1 MPSGAGFPGDA
12 AVWLRDWAAHTGVPV
27 RAEIE
32 HTHVRP
38 WGAVLRGATDQG
50 HIYLKVCGPSQAFEP
65 ALTALL
71 ARLDIDAVMPEVLAV
86 HASQPWMLLGDAGRR
101 LSDAPAGER
110 LDLWRSILPRY
121 ARLQQRL
128 EGHEA
133 DLLGVGVPD
142 LRLERL
148 APLLDAVIDDE
159 PGFHLDDADPFAPT
173 YARLRELHPQV
184 RHMAD
189 ELGRLGIGP
198 TIQHDDLHQN
208 NVLVRDGRAVVIDWG
223 DACVSHPFLSL
234 WIVRRAVAL
243 EAGVEDADGTVT
255 GLVDR
260 YLEVWGDVAPMRE
273 LRRAAALGATLGEVS
288 RALSQYRIFALY
300 PEVAP
305 LAPAV
310 APGQPSG
317 PPVPRPDRP

>member
-1 MPSGAGFPGDA
+1 MLRGAGLPGE
-12 AVWLRDWAAHTGVPV
+12 AVTWLREWAAQAGLPIL
-27 RAEIE
+27 AEVE

-38 WGAVLRGATDQG
+38 WGAVLRGATEQG

-71 ARLDIDAVMPEVLAV
+71 ARFDTDAVMPKLLAT
-86 HASQPWMLLGDAGRR
+86 HASQPWMLLGDGGVR
-101 LSDAPAGER
+101 LIGAPSRER
-110 LDLWRSILPRY
+110 FEVWRSILPRY
-121 ARLQQRL
+121 ARLQRRL

-133 DLLGVGVPD
+133 DLLDVGVPD

-148 APLLDAVIDDE
+148 APLLDSVIDDE
-159 PGFHLDDADPFAPT
+159 PGFHLDRPDPFAPT

-184 RHMAD
+184 RQLVD
-189 ELGRLGIGP
+189 ELGLLGIGP

-208 NVLVRDGRAVVIDWG
+208 NVLVRHGRAVVIDWG

-234 WIVRRAVAL
+234 WIVRCAVAHG
-243 EAGVEDADGTVT
+243 AGVEDAG
-255 GLVDR
+255 GAASSLIDR
-260 YLEVWGDVAPMRE
+260 YLEAWGDVAPMRE
-273 LRRAAALGATLGEVS
+273 LRRAADLGAALGEVS

-305 LAPAV
+305 PAG
-310 APGQPSG
+310 AQGSR
-317 PPVPRPDRP
+317 PRGGMR